1 MAGRV
6 VHVEIPADDV
16 SRAES
21 FSRDTFGWSMSSM
34 PEMSYT
40 LLGTTPTDETGTPTE
55 PGSIDGG
62 MFERIDGNLMG
73 LWRSAN

>member
-1 MAGRV
+1 
-6 VHVEIPADDV
+6 
-16 SRAES
+16 
-21 FSRDTFGWSMSSM
+21 MSSM